1 MSDLAFNLSGK
12 RIWVAG
18 HRGMVGSAVVRRLE
32 RLGTCTVVTAERDL
46 VDLTR
51 QIEVERWTEQN
62 RPDVVIM
69 AAARVG
75 GIKANDTRPGEF
87 IYENLAIQ
95 TNVIH
100 AAHRTGV
107 RKLLFLGSSCIY
119 PRDVAQPMS
128 EDALLTAPLEPT
140 NQWYAVAKIAG
151 IKMCQAYRRQY
162 GRDFISVMPT
172 NLYGPGDNFNLES
185 SHVLPALLRKI
196 HGAKREGRDEVV
208 IWGTGTPKREFMYV
222 EDLAD
227 ALIFL
232 LEHYSG
238 EEHINVGVGSD
249 ISIRELAETIADA
262 VGYRGRFVYDT
273 SMPDGTPRK
282 LMDSSRLTALGWQAK
297 TPLADGVRLTY
308 EWFLGNEEK
317 QRRTEA
323 ARG

>member
-140 NQWYAVAKIAG
+140 NQWYAVAKIDG

-308 EWFLGNEEK
+308 EWLRDYQPIAEE
-317 QRRTEA
+317 RSVSA
-323 ARG
+323 